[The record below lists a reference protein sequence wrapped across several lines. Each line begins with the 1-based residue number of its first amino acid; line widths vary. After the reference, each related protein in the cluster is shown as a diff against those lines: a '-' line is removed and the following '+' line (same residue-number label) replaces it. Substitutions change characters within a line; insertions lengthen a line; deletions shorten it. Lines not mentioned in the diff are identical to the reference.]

1 MDSQPTADDLT
12 AGAKKFSLGLN
23 VVTILA
29 TLLIAL
35 TVILVLKGP
44 SIYQAFQTRRL
55 DKIAAEAMALVNAER
70 YEAAS
75 QALQEGF
82 RVSQDHAGLN
92 RTVAELFLRAHN
104 DPQSAIAFL
113 KRVLNG
119 NGATVADRRRMGE
132 ALLQSGDVSEA
143 SKLFDALPATE
154 QTNRRGLEFLAG
166 IKRATG
172 DISEADALLRRAL
185 MLEPENV
192 EAQLQLAIMDEAQA
206 MEQARAG
213 ATQVIWKIA
222 QRHDDAALKA
232 IFHLAHSSSLTTAQS
247 KDLRQ
252 LADKHPKTSDRDRYD
267 VLRAYLRLNPLEREA
282 VINAEVARN
291 KGRPMDAMFDFL
303 RWLGLE
309 GQYEQ
314 LLKIIPADAVV
325 RDPDVFLLYVDALS
339 AAQRWKELLALM
351 KAKRPPVTPT
361 TVQVILASCYA
372 QLEPN
377 LQRARAEL
385 QKAFELN
392 SRSEVAVL
400 LRAAALAETLH
411 LADLAVQGYTLVAE
425 ARPVM
430 RIQMLEKVLD
440 LQQGDRTADGMVAT
454 LKRLHEL
461 RPQNQRYV
469 DRLNYLRLVDGV
481 ELEPAYDQI
490 IGYEQPT
497 SSTENAMVVPR
508 ELLRAL
514 AAWRFGDENR
524 MKLEIAAL
532 PDPSKLSAGPRAVIA
547 GLYHLCGRDVE
558 GFHMAEK
565 VPLPLLLDSEKRFLR
580 LTMN

>member
-1 MDSQPTADDLT
+1 
-12 AGAKKFSLGLN
+12 
-23 VVTILA
+23 
-29 TLLIAL
+29 
-35 TVILVLKGP
+35 
-44 SIYQAFQTRRL
+44 
-55 DKIAAEAMALVNAER
+55 
-70 YEAAS
+70 
-75 QALQEGF
+75 
-82 RVSQDHAGLN
+82 
-92 RTVAELFLRAHN
+92 
-104 DPQSAIAFL
+104 
-113 KRVLNG
+113 
-119 NGATVADRRRMGE
+119 
-132 ALLQSGDVSEA
+132 
-143 SKLFDALPATE
+143 
-154 QTNRRGLEFLAG
+154 
-166 IKRATG
+166 
-172 DISEADALLRRAL
+172 
-185 MLEPENV
+185 
-192 EAQLQLAIMDEAQA
+192 
-206 MEQARAG
+206 
-213 ATQVIWKIA
+213 
-222 QRHDDAALKA
+222 
-232 IFHLAHSSSLTTAQS
+232 
-247 KDLRQ
+247 
-252 LADKHPKTSDRDRYD
+252 
-267 VLRAYLRLNPLEREA
+267 
-282 VINAEVARN
+282 
-291 KGRPMDAMFDFL
+291 
-303 RWLGLE
+303 
-309 GQYEQ
+309 
-314 LLKIIPADAVV
+314 
-325 RDPDVFLLYVDALS
+325 
-339 AAQRWKELLALM
+339 M